1 MAKQELRD
9 RVRLAIEK
17 QLAYLDSD
25 PDLSVKDRIE
35 IATRL
40 LPFVVSKISATK
52 VEDSADSNDLLND
65 LL

>member
-1 MAKQELRD
+1 MAKQELRE

-17 QLAYLDSD
+17 QLAYLDTD

-40 LPFVVSKISATK
+40 LPFVVSKISAGK
-52 VEDSADSNDLLND
+52 AESENDLNDPIND
-65 LL
+65 LI